1 MTAHRVGSIQW
12 SDATGGWLNGVKR
25 LESPN
30 FNARP
35 PGMAVDTLL
44 MHFISLPPGVF
55 SGNAIER
62 LFLNQLTTRDDP
74 RLACLADLQVSAHLL
89 IRRRG
94 EVVQF
99 VGTDQRAWHAGPS
112 RMLDRE
118 RCNDFSIGIELEGD
132 GAHRFTHAQYRRLAQ
147 VIGLLR
153 ARHPLRWAAGH
164 EDVAPGRKQDPGPF
178 FDWTRVLTSPES
190 TGLIRPF

>member
-1 MTAHRVGSIQW
+1 MTTRHDGSIDW
-12 SDATGGWLNGVKR
+12 SDSPDGWLYGVKQ

-30 FNARP
+30 FNSRP
-35 PGMAVDTLL
+35 PGIAVDTLV

-62 LFLNQLTTRDDP
+62 MFLNQLTAGDDP
-74 RLACLADLQVSAHLL
+74 RLAGLADLRVSAHLL

-99 VGTDQRAWHAGPS
+99 VGTHLRAWHAGPS
-112 RMLDRE
+112 NMLDRE
-118 RCNDFSIGIELEGD
+118 HCNDFSIGIELEGD
-132 GAHRFTHAQYRRLAQ
+132 GARRFTEAQYRRLAQ

-153 ARHPLRWAAGH
+153 ARHPLRWMAGH

-178 FDWTRVLTSPES
+178 FDWIRVLSSHES
-190 TGLIRPF
+190 KGLIRPF

>member
-1 MTAHRVGSIQW
+1 MTARRAGSIQW
-12 SDATGGWLNGVKR
+12 SDAPGGWLDGVKQ

-35 PGMAVDTLL
+35 PGMTIDTLV

-62 LFLNQLTTRDDP
+62 LFLNQLATSDDP

-132 GAHRFTHAQYRRLAQ
+132 GAHRFTEAQYRRLAQ

-153 ARHPLRWAAGH
+153 VRHPLQWVAGH

-178 FDWTRVLTSPES
+178 FDWTRVLMSPEA

>member
-1 MTAHRVGSIQW
+1 MTARRAGSIQW
-12 SDATGGWLNGVKR
+12 SDAPGGWLDGVKQ

-35 PGMAVDTLL
+35 PGMTIDTLV

-62 LFLNQLTTRDDP
+62 LFLNQLATSDDP

-132 GAHRFTHAQYRRLAQ
+132 GAHRFTEAQYRRLAQ

-153 ARHPLRWAAGH
+153 VRHPLQWVAGH

-178 FDWTRVLTSPES
+178 FDWTRVLVSPEA